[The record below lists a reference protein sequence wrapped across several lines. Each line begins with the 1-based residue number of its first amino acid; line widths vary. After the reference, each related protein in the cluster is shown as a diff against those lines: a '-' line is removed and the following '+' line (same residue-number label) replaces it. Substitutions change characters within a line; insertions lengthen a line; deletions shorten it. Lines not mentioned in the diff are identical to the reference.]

1 MNGMQ
6 SAIQGQER
14 RNRKLLKSAGYLGAE
29 VTSEVLPLQIDVGSQ
44 ESLTRGQADL
54 LEALQIQSACTAIR
68 SLASLAAIG
77 ELDHLGGGLELIP
90 GLLLTLGCTDFERIE
105 YTIEHAHTSIGYYA
119 SLATFGYVGEEAV
132 VEGFRRGLDFP
143 GHVSWLPGGTQL
155 NGGRLGVMIP
165 VAVGQA
171 LGKRARHGRAWVITH
186 CGDAGWVSGQALNGF
201 NGADVAGA
209 PVTFVMH
216 RNGIQLSG
224 ATHSIM
230 DKDPRPIIEALGIRI
245 IEIPTLHDSA
255 RLYEAYREGYRMAQE
270 GRPNLIFPTGYRSR
284 DGEVV
289 NLDWFAAQHG
299 IKRETRKFASAHG
312 VPMDREIWVP
322 GSLMSYRD
330 LVPMLE
336 CLFLVNRLPGGEG
349 HHDGHMKGRDADEVL
364 SNPMFRVKSRQR
376 KALAAATGAPR
387 RTVVTRARP
396 EAGSPNLILSREILE
411 AVELPAA
418 GEKVSPRA
426 GSEAGYAA
434 VAEAHPENVFVVSC
448 DLDASTK
455 LGKARGFL
463 APDHQFEM
471 SIEEQASAL
480 LANGL
485 AMSGPQ
491 PQLNVISTF
500 AAFFEGI
507 AREGFDMW
515 RYQRN
520 LNGVNEGLN
529 VTYHLSHVGAC
540 TGRDHFS
547 GWGLDWINV
556 GLTYLPYLHRFY
568 APADARAAFVAVRDL
583 AARYGGHV
591 IGIPRDE
598 LPILD
603 RQDGSGPLWRAD
615 DDWQPV
621 TPYRTCPGAR
631 RAILTFGAPAFLG
644 AEAAA
649 RLEKKGV
656 AADVHIV
663 NGLPLSPSALEKLLA
678 PYTGGVVTV
687 EDGFIGTPRTG
698 LRGFAGL
705 VAGAAS
711 PGQPRAH
718 IGITDPR
725 IAPSEGHME
734 TWEHFGITARAIA
747 AAVAGI

>member
-1 MNGMQ
+1 
-6 SAIQGQER
+6 
-14 RNRKLLKSAGYLGAE
+14 
-29 VTSEVLPLQIDVGSQ
+29 
-44 ESLTRGQADL
+44 
-54 LEALQIQSACTAIR
+54 
-68 SLASLAAIG
+68 
-77 ELDHLGGGLELIP
+77 
-90 GLLLTLGCTDFERIE
+90 
-105 YTIEHAHTSIGYYA
+105 
-119 SLATFGYVGEEAV
+119 
-132 VEGFRRGLDFP
+132 
-143 GHVSWLPGGTQL
+143 
-155 NGGRLGVMIP
+155 
-165 VAVGQA
+165 
-171 LGKRARHGRAWVITH
+171 
-186 CGDAGWVSGQALNGF
+186 
-201 NGADVAGA
+201 
-209 PVTFVMH
+209 MH

-255 RLYEAYREGYRMAQE
+255 RLYQAYREGYLLAQE
-270 GRPNLIFPTGYRSR
+270 GRPNLIYPTGYSSG
-284 DGEVV
+284 DGESVT
-289 NLDWFAAQHG
+289 LEWFAGQHG
-299 IKRETRKFASAHG
+299 IRRETREFASANG

-349 HHDGHMKGRDADEVL
+349 HHDGHMKGRDAGEVL
-364 SNPMFRVKSRQR
+364 SNPMFRETARQR
-376 KALAAATGAPR
+376 KALARAAGAAT
-387 RTVVTRARP
+387 RTVVTKARP
-396 EAGSPNLILSREILE
+396 RAGSPNLILPAEALE

-418 GEKVSPRA
+418 GEMVSPRA

-434 VAEAHPENVFVVSC
+434 VAEAHPESVFVVSC

-455 LGKARGFL
+455 LGKARAFL

-485 AMSGPQ
+485 AMSGPE

-598 LPILD
+598 LPILEK
-603 RQDGSGPLWRAD
+603 QDGSGPLWQAE
-615 DDWQPV
+615 DDWEAV
-621 TPYRTCPGAR
+621 TAYRTWPGAR
-631 RAILTFGAPAFLG
+631 RAILAFGAPAFLG

-649 RLEKKGV
+649 RLEKKGM

-687 EDGFIGTPRTG
+687 EDGFIGTARTG

-705 VAGAAS
+705 VAGTAK
-711 PGQPRAH
+711 PGLPRAH

-734 TWEHFGITARAIA
+734 TWEHFGITARAIT
-747 AAVAGI
+747 AAVAGL